1 MAKPRTFASLAV
13 CVTVLGACS
22 GDSPVTPII
31 PPARDPVV
39 LIHGL
44 GGSAADWSPVITRL
58 KADGWTD
65 REIAVSTYSSV
76 VSNAAIAAEIRD
88 RVDSVRAAS
97 GAAKVDLVTFSMGGV
112 SSRYYIRN
120 LGGDAKV
127 DAWVSVAGPNHGTET
142 ANQCGLTPCIETR
155 PGSAFL
161 AALNAGDETPGSV
174 RYATWWSPCDQT
186 IIPNSS
192 VILSGASNTE
202 TPCLPHTGMFT
213 ETIYQQVRAFIA
225 P

>member
-1 MAKPRTFASLAV
+1 MA
-13 CVTVLGACS
+13 ACG
-22 GDSPVTPII
+22 GDSPVAPIT

-39 LIHGL
+39 LVHGL
-44 GGSAADWSPVITRL
+44 GGSAADWTPVITRL
-58 KADGWTD
+58 KADGWTNS
-65 REIAVSTYSSV
+65 EIVVSTYGSA
-76 VSNAAIAAEIRD
+76 VSNAVIAAEIRD
-88 RVDSVRAAS
+88 RVDSVRAAT
-97 GAAKVDLVTFSMGGV
+97 GAAKVDVVTFSMGGV
-112 SSRYYIRN
+112 SSRYYIKN
-120 LGGDAKV
+120 LGGEGKV

-142 ANQCGLTPCIETR
+142 ANQCAVTPCIEIR
-155 PGSAFL
+155 PGSTFL

-192 VILSGASNTE
+192 VVLSGAVNTE
-202 TPCLPHTGMFT
+202 TACLPHTGMFT

>member
-1 MAKPRTFASLAV
+1 MFV
-13 CVTVLGACS
+13 
-22 GDSPVTPII
+22 
-31 PPARDPVV
+31 
-39 LIHGL
+39 HGL
-44 GGSAADWSPVITRL
+44 GGSAADWNPVITRL

-65 REIAVSTYSSV
+65 REIVVSTYSSV
-76 VSNAAIAAEIRD
+76 VSNATIAADIRD
-88 RVDSVRAAS
+88 RVDSVRAAT
-97 GAAKVDLVTFSMGGV
+97 GAGKVDLVTFSMGGV
-112 SSRYYIRN
+112 SSRYYIKN
-120 LGGDAKV
+120 LGGEGKV

-142 ANQCGLTPCIETR
+142 ANHCPATPCIEIR
-155 PGSAFL
+155 PGSTFL

-192 VILSGASNTE
+192 VVLSGAQNTE
-202 TPCLPHTGMFT
+202 TACLPHTGIFT

>member
-1 MAKPRTFASLAV
+1 MGKLRTIASLAASAAI
-13 CVTVLGACS
+13 LSACG

-39 LIHGL
+39 IVHGL
-44 GGSAADWSPVITRL
+44 GGSAADWNPVIARL

-65 REIAVSTYSSV
+65 RELVVSTYSSV
-76 VSNAAIAAEIRD
+76 VSNATIAAEIRE
-88 RVDSVRAAS
+88 RVDSVRAAT
-97 GAAKVDLVTFSMGGV
+97 GAGKVDLVTFSMGGV

-120 LGGDAKV
+120 LGGEGKV

-142 ANQCGLTPCIETR
+142 ANQCPATPCIEIR
-155 PGSAFL
+155 PGSTFL

-192 VILSGASNTE
+192 VVLSGAVNTE
-202 TPCLPHTGMFT
+202 TACLPHTGMFT